1 MRPRHARLRRL
12 ATIRSNRST
21 PRGRRGPRDADAE
34 SRVVRAVTDD
44 LRARIAALGQDQ
56 PDLAGD
62 LALRG
67 ALIAVLD
74 GADVQDQRVMLPGER
89 VRWKL
94 ANGVPLLHDEAI
106 EIPPDAAHVL
116 DRLAVAWLAD
126 TSTRDEVERLRAALR
141 DHRLHPEQI
150 LSEAVASHDDHL
162 ASLAEIAGV
171 TIGLLAT
178 LADLAARPW
187 LTGLARRLRPALD
200 LGSWE
205 RGYCPTCGAWPLLA
219 ERNETGDGADGLWLR
234 CGRCLTAWAWQTSR
248 CPYCE
253 RGTLAVLDMA
263 ARPER
268 EAWSAVA
275 CDAGGHYLKVAPAR
289 QSDRLGEILLSDLV
303 TWKLD
308 VAALRRGLGRPAG
321 AGFRLELRD
330 EGDVAEDDGFD
341 DD

>member
-1 MRPRHARLRRL
+1 VA
-12 ATIRSNRST
+12 
-21 PRGRRGPRDADAE
+21 
-34 SRVVRAVTDD
+34 DD
-44 LRARIAALGQDQ
+44 LRARIAALGQDE

-74 GADVQDQRVMLPGER
+74 GADVQDQGVVLPGER

-106 EIPPDAAHVL
+106 EIPPSSASL
-116 DRLAVAWLAD
+116 FDRLAVAWLAD
-126 TSTRDEVERLRAALR
+126 ASMRGEVERLRAAFT
-141 DHRLHPEQI
+141 DHRLHPEQV

-162 ASLAEIAGV
+162 AALAEVAGV
-171 TIGLLAT
+171 TAGLLTT

-187 LTGLARRLRPALD
+187 LTGVARRLRPALD

-205 RGYCPTCGAWPLLA
+205 HGYCPTCGAWPLLA
-219 ERNETGDGADGLWLR
+219 ERVCTGDSADGSWLR
-234 CGRCLTAWAWQTSR
+234 CGRCLTAWAWLPSR

-253 RGTLAVLDMA
+253 NGTLVRLDRA
-263 ARPER
+263 ALPEQ
-268 EAWSAVA
+268 ESWSADA
-275 CDAGGHYLKVAPAR
+275 CDTSDHYLKVAPAR
-289 QSDRLGEILLSDLV
+289 LSDRLGETLLSDLA

-308 VAALRRGLGRPAG
+308 VAALRRGLSRPAG
-321 AGFRLELRD
+321 AGFRLELLG